1 MVANADSGL
10 GLRGQLSEL
19 AGYRELIVNM
29 TQRDLKLKYKG
40 SVLGVA
46 WSLLNPLLQMAIY
59 TLIFSVFLRIVV
71 VPNYWAFIIG
81 GILLWT
87 FFSSSLLTTS
97 VAFVRNPGLISKVHF
112 PIEVLPISGVL
123 ANFVNFLIPLAILL
137 IVLPIGGIHL
147 GLSLVLLPV
156 VCLAVLAMS
165 IGLGL
170 IAASITVFLRDVE
183 HFLQL
188 GIQIFFYA
196 TPILYPLDVGA
207 LPHGAERFV
216 TVLRLN
222 PLAWFMDSYH
232 QILYYGTW
240 PGMKEFA
247 AMLVFSA
254 ACLVGGYL
262 LFARLRPRI
271 AENV

>member
-1 MVANADSGL
+1 MVGTAETRSSVRRQVG
-10 GLRGQLSEL
+10 EL
-19 AGYRELIVNM
+19 AAYRELILNL

-81 GILLWT
+81 GILVWT
-87 FFSSSLLTTS
+87 FFSTSLLTAS
-97 VAFVRNPGLISKVHF
+97 VAFVRNPGLISRVYF
-112 PIEVLPISGVL
+112 PIEVLPISNVL

-137 IVLPIGGIHL
+137 VVLPIGGIHL

-156 VCLAVLAMS
+156 VCLALLATA

-170 IAASITVFLRDVE
+170 VAASVTVFLRDIE

-196 TPILYPLDVGA
+196 TPILYPLDAGSLPQGA
-207 LPHGAERFV
+207 SRFIQI
-216 TVLRLN
+216 LRLN
-222 PLAWFMDSYH
+222 PLAWYMDSYH
-232 QILYYGTW
+232 NILYFGTW
-240 PGMKEFA
+240 PSPREFT
-247 AMLVFSA
+247 AMIVFSVV
-254 ACLVGGYL
+254 CLVGGYSI
-262 LFARLRPRI
+262 FAKVRPRI
-271 AENV
+271 PETL